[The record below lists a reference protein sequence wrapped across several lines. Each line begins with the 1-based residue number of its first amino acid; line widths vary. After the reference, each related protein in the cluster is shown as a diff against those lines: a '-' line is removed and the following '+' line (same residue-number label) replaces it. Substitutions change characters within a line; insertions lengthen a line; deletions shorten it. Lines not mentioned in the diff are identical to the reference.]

1 MSNNG
6 IIKLKLPEELK
17 NDKNI
22 DTVLIFSKAKYFD
35 AVAVFL
41 GRKNCIMIF
50 RDDQINRI
58 FHWHGYD
65 YIKESCLTRNI
76 IIINEE
82 GVKLC

>member
-1 MSNNG
+1 MSSNG

-22 DTVLIFSKAKYFD
+22 ESVLIFTKTYHFNARD
-35 AVAVFL
+35 VFL

-50 RDDQINRI
+50 RDDQIDKI
-58 FHWHGYD
+58 YCWHKFGG
-65 YIKESCLTRNI
+65 IEENCLSRNI
-76 IIINEE
+76 IIMNEE

>member
-1 MSNNG
+1 MSSNG
-6 IIKLKLPEELK
+6 IIKLKLPEKLK

-22 DTVLIFSKAKYFD
+22 DTILIFTKIYHFNARD
-35 AVAVFL
+35 VFL
-41 GRKNCIMIF
+41 GRRNCIMIF

-76 IIINEE
+76 IIMNEE